1 MRLRNL
7 VTTVLTGYGDNKIAV
22 IKAVA
27 PSALLGHGGIV
38 VGAIKSIAEGI
49 TIADEYGHMFR
60 YLC

>member
-1 MRLRNL
+1 M
-7 VTTVLTGYGDNKIAV
+7 TTVLTGYGDNKIAV